1 MARPHSEASTGS
13 RQAVPVG
20 PCLPPV
26 AVPERVSVRAPD
38 PVTVATVAAALEDVH
53 GTKDLGNKADP
64 VEELVFIPLTRQT
77 HRANSL
83 RSWAAIEALGGPSA
97 LLAMPEDELAAL
109 LKDGGFSRQKAGWIK
124 RSLAIIVERFGRLS
138 LEDARG
144 WSDTEVEA
152 FLCTLPGIKVKS
164 ARCVMMY
171 AMGRQV
177 LPVDTHLR
185 RLVERLGWVPAGLS
199 EQRIHAELDRLV
211 APELRH
217 SLHVNAIWHGRAV
230 CRAIRPRCREC
241 VVQRSCVYGMMIV
254 YPSTPEQGAKPE
266 RLWVMDHA

>member
-1 MARPHSEASTGS
+1 MTRPSTEVSTG
-13 RQAVPVG
+13 RPQAAPGARCGPVVSA
-20 PCLPPV
+20 PEPV
-26 AVPERVSVRAPD
+26 VVTAVVRA
-38 PVTVATVAAALEDVH
+38 LEEVH

-77 HRANSL
+77 HRQNSL
-83 RSWAAIEALGGPSA
+83 RSWAVIEAIGGPQA
-97 LLAMPEDELAAL
+97 LLGMPEEALAAL
-109 LKDGGFSRQKAGWIK
+109 LQDGGFARQKAHWIT
-124 RSLAIIVERFGRLS
+124 RSLALIVERFGRLS
-138 LEDARG
+138 IEAMRS
-144 WSDTEVEA
+144 WSDAEVEA

-171 AMGRQV
+171 SLGRQV

-199 EQRIHAELDRLV
+199 EQRIHAALDRLV

-230 CRAIRPRCREC
+230 CRALRPRCSEC
-241 VVQRSCVYGMMIV
+241 AVQRSCVYGMMMT
-254 YPSTPEQGAKPE
+254 YPSTPEHGETPE